1 MIVRVELITGDSRT
15 GRYLGHD
22 ETSLYIHDGYKRREI
37 KLHMIADVSEPPK
50 IGESFEK
57 CIGE

>member
-22 ETSLYIHDGYKRREI
+22 DESLYIYDGRRREI
-37 KLHMIADVSEPPK
+37 KLRMIADVSEPPRVAS
-50 IGESFEK
+50 SFEQ
-57 CIGE
+57 CMGE